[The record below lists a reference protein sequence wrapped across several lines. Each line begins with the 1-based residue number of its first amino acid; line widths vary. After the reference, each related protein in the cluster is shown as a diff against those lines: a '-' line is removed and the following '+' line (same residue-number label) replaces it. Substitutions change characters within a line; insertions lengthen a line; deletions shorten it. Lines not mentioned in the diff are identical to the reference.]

1 MSRYVRPHSLDEALR
16 TLSSG
21 GLNVLAGGTDFYSA
35 RVAAGMAEDIL
46 DITAIDELRGVRETE
61 QGFSIGALTTW
72 SDIAV
77 AKLPPQF
84 DCLKLA
90 AREIGGVQIQNS
102 ATVGGNLCNASPAA
116 DGVPAL
122 LALDAEVE
130 IAHVRARRVL
140 PLDRFIV
147 GNRQT
152 ACAPGE
158 LVTAIRV
165 PRWGDS
171 ARSHF
176 LKLGARKYLVISIAM
191 VAGIVEPDAHG
202 RIARCAFAVG
212 SCSAVAQR
220 LTALELTLIGQ
231 SLDPD
236 LSGRVRAEHLVALAP
251 ITDVRGTAEYR
262 ADAALALVRR
272 TLAVLVGE

>member
-21 GLNVLAGGTDFYSA
+21 ALNVLAGGTDFYPA
-35 RVAAGMAEDIL
+35 RVEAGIADDIL

-61 QGFSIGALTTW
+61 QGFSIGTLTTW

-90 AREIGGVQIQNS
+90 AREIGGVQIQNA

-122 LALDAEVE
+122 LALGAEVE
-130 IAHVRARRVL
+130 IAHAHARRVL
-140 PLDRFIV
+140 PLDRFII
-147 GNRQT
+147 GNRRT
-152 ACAPGE
+152 ACVPGE

-191 VAGIVEPDAHG
+191 VAGIVESDAHG
-202 RIARCAFAVG
+202 RIARCQFAVG

-220 LTALELTLIGQ
+220 LTSLERALIGQ
-231 SLDPD
+231 SLDRD
-236 LSGRVRAEHLVALAP
+236 LPGRVREEHLAALAP
-251 ITDVRGTAEYR
+251 ITDVRGSAEYR

>member
-21 GLNVLAGGTDFYSA
+21 GLNVLAGGTDFYPA
-35 RVAAGMAEDIL
+35 RVAAGIAEDIL

-61 QGFSIGALTTW
+61 QGFVIGALTTW

-77 AKLPPQF
+77 AKLPAQF

-90 AREIGGVQIQNS
+90 AREIGGAQIQNA

-130 IAHVRARRVL
+130 IAHARARRVL
-140 PLDRFIV
+140 PLDRFIT
-147 GNRQT
+147 GNRRT

-165 PRWGDS
+165 PRWGDA

-176 LKLGARKYLVISIAM
+176 VKLGARRYLVISIAM

-202 RIARCAFAVG
+202 KIARCAFAVG

-220 LTALELTLIGQ
+220 LAALERALTGQ
-231 SLDPD
+231 ALGPD
-236 LSGRVRAEHLVALAP
+236 LPERVRAEHLGALAP

-272 TLAVLVGE
+272 TLAVLAGE

>member
-21 GLNVLAGGTDFYSA
+21 GLTVLAGGTDFYPA
-35 RVAAGMAEDIL
+35 RVAAGIAEDIL
-46 DITAIDELRGVRETE
+46 DITAIDELRGVRETG
-61 QGFSIGALTTW
+61 QGFRIGALTTW
-72 SDIAV
+72 SDIV
-77 AKLPPQF
+77 GAKLPPQF

-90 AREIGGVQIQNS
+90 AREIGGPQIQNA
-102 ATVGGNLCNASPAA
+102 ATIAGNLCNASPAA

-122 LALDAEVE
+122 LALGAEIE
-130 IAHVRARRVL
+130 IAGANTRRVL
-140 PLDRFIV
+140 PLDRFIT
-147 GNRQT
+147 GNRRT
-152 ACAPGE
+152 ACVPGE
-158 LVTAIRV
+158 LVTAIHV

-191 VAGIVEPDAHG
+191 VAGIVESDADG
-202 RIARCAFAVG
+202 KVARCAFAVG

-220 LTALELTLIGQ
+220 LTSLERDLIGR
-231 SLDPD
+231 SLDPA
-236 LSGRVRAEHLVALAP
+236 LAGHVRGEHLAALAP

-262 ADAALALVRR
+262 AGAALELVRR
-272 TLAVLVGE
+272 TASVLAGE